1 MCYFSCVFKPYLTLV
16 NDIQRIW
23 MIFVLILK
31 FDDISWYFNGF
42 QMVSTCFN
50 YLPWFSFIFH
60 YFSVFGPP
68 HYPTRTLVARKEGKE
83 KQWRERQNWIGEPPW
98 CRLWSLDGM
107 EWFGWILNGFE
118 TFWVCFI
125 AFFPFFNY
133 INVFSCFFVFF
144 STSLWNEK
152 AWLSTGSGAMPV
164 PRRHFIELSDG

>member
-1 MCYFSCVFKPYLTLV
+1 MRMIF
-16 NDIQRIW
+16 NDIWWYLMIFEYIW
-23 MIFVLILK
+23 WYLNIFDDIWWYLNISESMNILYWIYLMIFECIWLILMIFVLILK

-98 CRLWSLDGM
+98 CRLWGLDGT
-107 EWFGWILNGFE
+107 EWFR
-118 TFWVCFI
+118 
-125 AFFPFFNY
+125 
-133 INVFSCFFVFF
+133 NV
-144 STSLWNEK
+144 
-152 AWLSTGSGAMPV
+152 
-164 PRRHFIELSDG
+164 